1 MRILKKIKKFLPE
14 YKRRDDLNKMNEN
27 YKENLKDLS
36 KHLSRASLEIIFCIK
51 IIGEN
56 EGFES
61 DLYKNMCKINENIFS
76 LKEKVKNEY

>member
-1 MRILKKIKKFLPE
+1 MIFHESTAGLNRQ
-14 YKRRDDLNKMNEN
+14 RRL
-27 YKENLKDLS
+27 YGVSIGFCVSGLIVWT
-36 KHLSRASLEIIFCIK
+36 AIEIFRESCSK

-61 DLYKNMCKINENIFS
+61 DLYKNMCKINENILS

>member
-1 MRILKKIKKFLPE
+1 
-14 YKRRDDLNKMNEN
+14 MNEN

-61 DLYKNMCKINENIFS
+61 DLYKNMCKINENILS